1 VTDVTGTEGEAGVRS
16 DPDRIDVAPGAS
28 DDDVIASVREWIDE
42 HVPATW
48 REAAARGGAAAIR
61 EVRPRDEYESWYPVF
76 GRSGL
81 VAPNWPVEYGGLGV
95 SPPLARRIETELR
108 PYNLGRLNPLGLNL
122 AAPALFAH
130 GTDEQRLRFLPP
142 IVRNEEMWCQLFSEP
157 GAGSDLASLATRAER
172 DGDEWVVTGQK
183 VWTTWA
189 HLADFGVLL
198 ARTDPDAPKRK
209 GITYF
214 LINLRQPGV
223 EVRPL
228 RHLTGEIDF
237 NEVFLDRA
245 RVPDH
250 QRIGAINDGWRVANA
265 TLSGE
270 RQMVAGSGSG
280 GVDRIG
286 GSSVERLVISAS
298 ERAGEHGSGDV
309 SDAVVRQRLMRL
321 LSEERIRAWTNQRV
335 RVGLRAGRP
344 PGPESSVGKV
354 HQGEL
359 NQRVQLLATD
369 LLGAGAMAWE
379 SPLWRH
385 RTGDQDAEVS
395 ADRYGAALPYEVR
408 GMLRSRANTI
418 EGGTTEVN
426 KNIIAERVLG
436 LPREPDPWRD
446 APWRDIPRT

>member
-1 VTDVTGTEGEAGVRS
+1 MSSQQDFHSQNGGQDPRNSCGNREVGVGITAEASAEEAAGV
-16 DPDRIDVAPGAS
+16 
-28 DDDVIASVREWIDE
+28 VRDWVRAN
-42 HVPATW
+42 VPAAW
-48 REAAARGGAAAIR
+48 REAGERGGAAAIR
-61 EVRPRDEYESWYPVF
+61 EVRSRREYEDWYPAF

-81 VAPNWPVEYGGLGV
+81 VVPTWPVAYGGLDV
-95 SPPLARRIETELR
+95 SPAIARAIEAELG

-130 GTDEQRLRFLPP
+130 GTEEQRLRFLPP
-142 IVRNEEMWCQLFSEP
+142 IVRNEEVWCQLFSEP

-172 DGDEWVVTGQK
+172 EGEDWVLTGQK

-189 HLADFGVLL
+189 HLADFGVCL
-198 ARTDPDAPKRK
+198 ARTDPDVPKRR

-214 LINLRQPGV
+214 LVDLHAPGV
-223 EVRPL
+223 DVRPL
-228 RHLTGEIDF
+228 RHIGGEVDF
-237 NEVFLDRA
+237 NEVFLEGV
-245 RVPDH
+245 RVPDAH
-250 QRIGAINDGWRVANA
+250 LVGAVGDGWRVANA

-286 GSSVERLVISAS
+286 GSGTRRLVETAAKR
-298 ERAGEHGSGDV
+298 RADGDPV
-309 SDAVVRQRLMRL
+309 DPAMRQRIVAAYG
-321 LSEERIRAWTNQRV
+321 EERIRAWTNQRV
-335 RVGLRAGRP
+335 RAGLKAGRP

-359 NQRVQLLATD
+359 NQRIQEIAVD
-369 LLGAGAMAWE
+369 LLGAGATAWVSPATAYGE
-379 SPLWRH
+379 S
-385 RTGDQDAEVS
+385 
-395 ADRYGAALPYEVR
+395 LPYEVA

-426 KNIIAERVLG
+426 KNIVGERVLG

-446 APWRDIPRT
+446 AAWREVPRS